1 MASIREYRNKNGK
14 PFSYDI
20 RIYKGRDLFG
30 KQLKPY
36 YMTWKVPKGMTEKQ
50 IEKELNRQIVMFE
63 QNCNQGLIAEDNYS
77 FESYSQYV
85 ISLKMRTGIKHST
98 IVRYKELLVRV
109 NLAIGHLKLTE
120 IRPQKLNSFYNELSK
135 PGTNKSNGKGLSSKT
150 ILEHHRIISTIFSQ
164 AEKEMLVPY
173 NPAKKATPPK
183 IEKKEAN
190 YFQTDELKA
199 ILICLNSEP
208 LKWKTLVHMLLITG
222 GRRGEI
228 LGLKWA
234 DIHWE
239 EERININNNLL
250 YSPDIGI
257 YETSPKNEDSKRY
270 IQIPVETIT
279 LLKEYRDWYL
289 AEKETLG
296 SHWENT
302 DFVFVKYNGK
312 PMHPDSI
319 TDYLKK
325 FSKKYNLPHI
335 NPHAF
340 RHTMASLLV
349 FSGMDIVNISK
360 RLGHSNVSTTTDI
373 YSHVIKEA
381 DEQSAENIADIILR

>member
-1 MASIREYRNKNGK
+1 M
-14 PFSYDI
+14 
-20 RIYKGRDLFG
+20 
-30 KQLKPY
+30 
-36 YMTWKVPKGMTEKQ
+36 
-50 IEKELNRQIVMFE
+50 
-63 QNCNQGLIAEDNYS
+63 
-77 FESYSQYV
+77 
-85 ISLKMRTGIKHST
+85 
-98 IVRYKELLVRV
+98 
-109 NLAIGHLKLTE
+109 
-120 IRPQKLNSFYNELSK
+120 
-135 PGTNKSNGKGLSSKT
+135 
-150 ILEHHRIISTIFSQ
+150 
-164 AEKEMLVPY
+164 
-173 NPAKKATPPK
+173 
-183 IEKKEAN
+183 
-190 YFQTDELKA
+190 
-199 ILICLNSEP
+199 
-208 LKWKTLVHMLLITG
+208 
-222 GRRGEI
+222 
-228 LGLKWA
+228 
-234 DIHWE
+234 
-239 EERININNNLL
+239 
-250 YSPDIGI
+250 
-257 YETSPKNEDSKRY
+257 
-270 IQIPVETIT
+270 ETIT